1 MFEKFDFSSF
11 QNHMKRVP
19 NIIEHG
25 KILESKGL
33 VFTTSL
39 SKATIGSL
47 VEFKTDIGETTLGE
61 VVSLNSSSCVVMP
74 YEELSGINSSTR
86 VTLLPRSDKTI
97 VSNNLLGRV
106 IDYRGQPLDDL
117 GPIKGP
123 FEKRALFSPPINPLK
138 RPQVSECLSLGI
150 NAIDGFTT
158 VGKGQRMAILAGS
171 GVGKSVLIGMIAKNT
186 NADINIIAL
195 IGERGREVR
204 EFIENDL
211 GEEGLKRS
219 VVIVATSDTSALI
232 RLRSAYFACTIAEYF
247 RDQSQDV
254 LFMMDSI
261 TRFSMAQRE
270 ISLSAGEA
278 PGQKGYTPSVF
289 SKLPKL
295 MERAGNVEGKGSI
308 TGIYSV
314 LVEGGDMDEPITDA
328 VRAISDGHIQLSRDL
343 ASRNHF
349 PAIDVLSSI
358 SRVMNKVVSKEH
370 KIVSSFLRDLMAS
383 YKEAEE
389 LINVGAY
396 LPGTNPK
403 IDKAVKVIDDIN
415 NFLKQDFDFS
425 EHLPMDKIFD
435 HMVELAR
442 KAEGYEEPVNEAV

>member
-1 MFEKFDFSSF
+1 MFDNFDFTSV
-11 QNHMKRVP
+11 QNKINRVP
-19 NIIEHG
+19 NTFEQG

-33 VFTTSL
+33 VYKTNL

-47 VEFKTDIGETTLGE
+47 VEFETDLGEKTIGE
-61 VVSLNSSSCVVMP
+61 VVSLNADTCVVMP
-74 YEELSGINSSTR
+74 YEELAGINSSTR
-86 VTLLPRSDKTI
+86 VSLLPRSDKVA
-97 VSNNLLGRV
+97 VSENLLGRV
-106 IDYRGQPLDDL
+106 INYRGEVLDDF
-117 GPIKGP
+117 GPVKGP
-123 FEKRALFSPPINPLK
+123 FEKRSLFSSPINPLK
-138 RPQVSECLSLGI
+138 RPPVKENLSLGI
-150 NAIDGFTT
+150 NAIDGFTS
-158 VGKGQRMAILAGS
+158 VGKGQRLAILAGS
-171 GVGKSVLIGMIAKNT
+171 GVGKSVLMGMIAKNT
-186 NADINIIAL
+186 TADINVIAL

-219 VVIVATSDTSALI
+219 IVIVATSDTSALI
-232 RLRSAYFACTIAEYF
+232 RLRSAYFACTVAEYF
-247 RDQSQDV
+247 RDRNKDV

-270 ISLSAGEA
+270 ISLSAGEP

-289 SKLPKL
+289 AKLPKL

-343 ASRNHF
+343 AAKNHF

-358 SRVMNKVVSKEH
+358 SRVMTKVVSKEH
-370 KIVSSFLRDLMAS
+370 RIVSSFLRDLMAS

-415 NFLKQDFDFS
+415 NFLKQDLEFN
-425 EHLPMDKIFD
+425 ECLPMDKIFD
-435 HMVELAR
+435 HMVEIAR